1 MNPIPFA
8 DDPVRGKPI
17 SLATGDVEGL
27 DPGQWLSTSLVDYVL
42 QTSLAGKLPD
52 HVLIGS
58 SNCSTYFHTYNSK
71 LRNEDDTHC
80 VQQMRDGLQPYA
92 ESRYRFI
99 SAACYDSHFFV
110 VDITFDNRQP
120 NVFERVNVFDS
131 LSSTAR
137 RRATAVL
144 HQVQKFLSGFC
155 FYKLGH
161 HQSVLQDPDYIM
173 QMAEFRHCP
182 VQTNGYDCGLFALAV
197 VWHLLCD
204 KDIHPSVFTQADI
217 DTFRVQQV
225 VEQFVEKCHTYDYEQ
240 KLYSGSFVP
249 VCMDMLQPDQTTLPP
264 DVEGKRMAGRPK
276 TSSPT
281 ADTDWYRQ
289 RRYNDNDVKKH
300 SRAQKQQQQQ
310 QQQRILQEYN
320 VPTTKEVLKFAVPAI
335 SVWLCVP
342 LMAMM
347 DTSAVGSMAGTLPL
361 AALNPAIAVI
371 SYSSKLVAFLFSG
384 TTAIMAAAVATE
396 KRNSTTTPP
405 NRTTAK
411 ALLGILQFSTLVG
424 VGLGLCLMIFA
435 KPLLLALI
443 GGKTVDPTL
452 LDAASKYV
460 QIRALGMP
468 AAAMLGSAQ
477 TACLAKGDTKLPLY
491 VTLVAGIVN
500 FFLNRLLIRQ
510 SHTWIGGTAGAAWAT
525 SMSQYLTVVWLIRWL
540 YSRTTTTTTST
551 TTKGLL
557 SGRGISWKEM
567 VNLPTKAIAMGFAP
581 FVVPV
586 MTTQAGR
593 SSASATIDHVV
604 TSSLSTASMA
614 ANQILT
620 SVYYGLIPIVESLSL
635 AAQSFVPSITERKV
649 NNERNTSPTQQE
661 ESRRDQSVAMRG
673 LYKSFAKASG
683 ICGLILATV
692 IGTLPLYVS
701 VFTPDMAVRQIVTTV
716 VPLIFL
722 TSLKHGF
729 FCASEGILLGQ
740 KDLRFLGAQYS
751 VYTFL
756 IPYILL
762 QVKRAALE
770 GTRSVNLASVWQI
783 FVGYD
788 FFRTLLMILRIGW
801 LDRRRSKDSVTTKYG
816 TVGIEK

>member
-1 MNPIPFA
+1 M
-8 DDPVRGKPI
+8 I
-17 SLATGDVEGL
+17 SRKETKRRCSSCGATTL
-27 DPGQWLSTSLVDYVL
+27 LSLLLLLT
-42 QTSLAGKLPD
+42 
-52 HVLIGS
+52 
-58 SNCSTYFHTYNSK
+58 
-71 LRNEDDTHC
+71 
-80 VQQMRDGLQPYA
+80 
-92 ESRYRFI
+92 
-99 SAACYDSHFFV
+99 
-110 VDITFDNRQP
+110 RQ
-120 NVFERVNVFDS
+120 
-131 LSSTAR
+131 SSTTIA
-137 RRATAVL
+137 
-144 HQVQKFLSGFC
+144 F
-155 FYKLGH
+155 
-161 HQSVLQDPDYIM
+161 
-173 QMAEFRHCP
+173 
-182 VQTNGYDCGLFALAV
+182 
-197 VWHLLCD
+197 
-204 KDIHPSVFTQADI
+204 
-217 DTFRVQQV
+217 
-225 VEQFVEKCHTYDYEQ
+225 
-240 KLYSGSFVP
+240 
-249 VCMDMLQPDQTTLPP
+249 QTTLIPT
-264 DVEGKRMAGRPK
+264 KRRRPTTK
-276 TSSPT
+276 TYPSLPSPLYQSSPT

-289 RRYNDNDVKKH
+289 RRYNDNDVKKR
-300 SRAQKQQQQQ
+300 SRAQKQQEQQQKQ
-310 QQQRILQEYN
+310 QQQRILQKYN

-347 DTSAVGSMAGTLPL
+347 DTSAVGSMSGTVPL

-371 SYSSKLVAFLFSG
+371 SYSSKLIAFLFSG

-396 KRNSTTTPP
+396 KRNPTTTPP
-405 NRTTAK
+405 NGTTAK

-424 VGLGLCLMIFA
+424 MGLGLFLMIFA

-500 FFLNRLLIRQ
+500 FFLNRLLIRH

-525 SMSQYLTVVWLIRWL
+525 STAQYLTVVWLIRWL
-540 YSRTTTTTTST
+540 YSRTKTTREMESTTTTTCT
-551 TTKGLL
+551 TTKGML
-557 SGRGISWKEM
+557 SGRNISWKEM
-567 VNLPTKAIAMGFAP
+567 VNLPTEAIAKGFAP

-614 ANQILT
+614 ANQIVT
-620 SVYYGLIPIVESLSL
+620 SIYYGLIPIVESLSL
-635 AAQSFVPSITERKV
+635 AAQSFVPSMTERKV
-649 NNERNTSPTQQE
+649 NNERTTSPTQQE

-673 LYKSFAKASG
+673 LFKSFAKASG
-683 ICGLILATV
+683 ICGLILATI

-788 FFRTLLMILRIGW
+788 FFRTMLMVLRIGW
-801 LDRRRSKDSVTTKYG
+801 LNRRRSKDSQSVTTTYG
-816 TVGIEK
+816 TVGIDKS